1 MIWPN
6 MASTLEA
13 LAPDEA
19 SGLELGT
26 KIRENDMMA
35 LKKEGQPGKK
45 NGRGRLQY
53 YYKLA

>member
-35 LKKEGQPGKK
+35 LKKEGQPEKK
-45 NGRGRLQY
+45 TDEEGY
-53 YYKLA
+53 SIIIS